1 VRQNKSL
8 MLSLRSVRQ
17 FFVVGLVAIGAICF
31 GLKLYAQQGG
41 GLTPPPKP
49 TAPQS
54 STAAIATDGSP
65 FVVGERLLFNVTWMN
80 FPTAARLEMEVAE
93 QGQFF
98 GQESFQIKTKVETTG
113 RVRSL
118 FAIIDN
124 QYTSYINPNTAI
136 PFRIANLIRE
146 GQKQAEET
154 IILDQTERQAA
165 YTDGTR
171 LPIPAGIY
179 DLPSIL
185 YGLRLRPLPQGE
197 RIELSALY
205 GKEIVEIDVEVK
217 ARERITTQAGSF
229 NTVCLKLSPQKRFS
243 KYRTLLWLTDDS
255 KKLPVLLSAKLPFGD
270 VRAELAS
277 ATVTARPA
285 PAALKIPTDE
295 SGSSGINGAN
305 GANGTNGKHGRESSL
320 PFSIGEKLN
329 YDISWG
335 NFASVGKASF
345 EVRQQGMLG
354 GDRVFEFYGEAT
366 SKGAAQTLINVNDQL
381 SSFVLID
388 KLAPVRTDLRLREG
402 RRNKQVTA
410 IYNLTNNTATLS
422 NGTVVPISP
431 GTLDLV
437 SLFYAIRA
445 SAMKI
450 GAIYNFPF
458 LDANHRLRVVTIKVV
473 KQETIDGP
481 TGQRDSWQ
489 LNILIGQTLIAQA
502 WVSNDPARL
511 PLYIATRTRFGEL
524 RFILTSSINTK

>member
-1 VRQNKSL
+1 

-17 FFVVGLVAIGAICF
+17 IFAVGLVAIGAISF
-31 GLKLYAQQGG
+31 GWKLHAQQGG

-49 TAPQS
+49 SAPQAP
-54 STAAIATDGSP
+54 TAAVATDGPP
-65 FVVGERLLFNVTWMN
+65 FVAGERLVFNVTWLN
-80 FPTAARLEMEVAE
+80 FATAARLEMEVAE

-113 RVRSL
+113 QVRSL
-118 FAIIDN
+118 FAVIDN
-124 QYTSYINPNTAI
+124 QYISYIDANTAI
-136 PFRIANLIRE
+136 PFRIANRIRE

-154 IILDQTERQAA
+154 IILSQSEGQAA

-171 LPIPAGIY
+171 LTVPAGIY

-197 RIELSALY
+197 RIKLSALY
-205 GKEIVEIDVEVK
+205 GREVVEIDVEVK

-229 NTVCLKLSPQKRFS
+229 NTICLRVSPQKRFS
-243 KYRTLLWLTDDS
+243 KYRTALWLTDDS
-255 KKLPVLLSAKLPFGD
+255 KKLPVLLSAKLPFGE

-277 ATVTARPA
+277 ATITTRPS
-285 PAALKIPTDE
+285 PPLGTLKVLTDE
-295 SGSSGINGAN
+295 SGGSGI
-305 GANGTNGKHGRESSL
+305 NGTNGKHGRESSL
-320 PFSIGEKLN
+320 PFAIGEKLN
-329 YDISWG
+329 YDIAWG
-335 NFASVGKASF
+335 KFASVGKASF

-354 GDRVFEFYGEAT
+354 DNRVFELYGEAT
-366 SKGAAQTLINVNDQL
+366 SRGAAQTLINVNDQL

-388 KLAPVRTDLRLREG
+388 KLTPVRTDLRLHEG
-402 RRNKQVTA
+402 RRSKQVTA
-410 IYNLTNNTATLS
+410 TYNNNTATLS
-422 NGTVVPISP
+422 NGTVVAISP

-445 SAMKI
+445 SEMKI

-458 LDANHRLRVVTIKVV
+458 LDANHRLRVATIKVA

-481 TGQRDSWQ
+481 TGQRNSWQ
-489 LNILIGQTLIAQA
+489 LDILIGQTLVAQA
-502 WVSNDPARL
+502 WVSNDTARL

>member
-1 VRQNKSL
+1 

-17 FFVVGLVAIGAICF
+17 IFVVGLVAIGAICF

-41 GLTPPPKP
+41 GLTPPPRP
-49 TAPQS
+49 SAPRGA
-54 STAAIATDGSP
+54 TAATATDGSP
-65 FVVGERLLFNVTWMN
+65 FVVGERLLFNVAWLN

-98 GQESFQIKTKVETTG
+98 GQESFQIRTKVETTG
-113 RVRSL
+113 QVRSL
-118 FAIIDN
+118 FAVIDN
-124 QYTSYINPNTAI
+124 QYTSYISPNTAI
-136 PFRIANLIRE
+136 PFRIASLIRQ

-154 IILDQTERQAA
+154 VILDQTERQAS

-171 LPIPAGIY
+171 LTIPDGIY

-197 RIELSALY
+197 RIELSVLY
-205 GKEIVEIDVEVK
+205 GKEIIEIDVEVK

-229 NTVCLKLSPQKRFS
+229 NTICLKVSPRKRFS
-243 KYRTLLWLTDDS
+243 RYRTSLWLTDDS
-255 KKLPVLLSAKLPFGD
+255 KRLPVLLSAKLPFGD

-285 PAALKIPTDE
+285 PAALKLLTDE
-295 SGSSGINGAN
+295 SGSSGI
-305 GANGTNGKHGRESSL
+305 NGTNGKHGRESSL
-320 PFSIGEKLN
+320 PFIIGEKLN
-329 YDISWG
+329 YDIAWG

-354 GDRVFEFYGEAT
+354 ADRVFELYGEAT

-388 KLAPVRTDLRLREG
+388 KLTPVRTDLRLREG
-402 RRNKQVTA
+402 RRSKQVTA
-410 IYNLTNNTATLS
+410 TYNSTNNTATLS
-422 NGTVVPISP
+422 NGTVVAISP

-437 SLFYAIRA
+437 SLFYAVRA

-489 LNILIGQTLIAQA
+489 LDILIGQTLIAQA
-502 WVSNDPARL
+502 WVSNDAAKL

-524 RFILTSSINTK
+524 RFILTSSINTR

>member
-1 VRQNKSL
+1 

-17 FFVVGLVAIGAICF
+17 FFVIGLIAIGAISF
-31 GLKLYAQQGG
+31 GLKLHAQQGG

-54 STAAIATDGSP
+54 PTAAIATDGAP
-65 FVVGERLLFNVTWMN
+65 FVVGERLLFNVTWLN

-118 FAIIDN
+118 FTAIDD
-124 QYTSYINPNTAI
+124 QYISYINPNTAV
-136 PFRIANLIRE
+136 PFRVVNLIRQ

-154 IILDQTERQAA
+154 VILDQNEQQAI
-165 YTDGTR
+165 YTDGTK
-171 LPIPAGIY
+171 LPIPSGIY

-197 RIELSALY
+197 KIKLSALY

-217 ARERITTQAGSF
+217 ARERITTQAGNF
-229 NTVCLKLSPQKRFS
+229 NTICIKVSPQKRFS
-243 KYRTLLWLTDDS
+243 KYRTTLWLTDDS
-255 KKLPVLLSAKLPFGD
+255 KKLPVLLSANLPFGD

-277 ATVTARPA
+277 ATITARPS
-285 PAALKIPTDE
+285 PALGKLKVLTDE
-295 SGSSGINGAN
+295 SGSPGI
-305 GANGTNGKHGRESSL
+305 NGTNGKHGRESSL
-320 PFSIGEKLN
+320 PFAIGEKLN

-354 GDRVFEFYGEAT
+354 SNRVFELYGEAT
-366 SKGAAQTLINVNDQL
+366 TRGAAQTLINVNDQL

-388 KLAPVRTDLRLREG
+388 KLIPLRTDLRLREG

-410 IYNLTNNTATLS
+410 IYNSTNNTATLS
-422 NGTVVPISP
+422 NGTVVAVSP

-445 SAMKI
+445 SEMKI
-450 GAIYNFPF
+450 GAIYNLPF
-458 LDANHRLRVVTIKVV
+458 LDANHRLRVATIRVV

-489 LNILIGQTLIAQA
+489 LDILIGQTLIAQA
-502 WVSNDPARL
+502 WVSNDTARL
-511 PLYIATRTRFGEL
+511 PLYIATRTQFGEL
-524 RFILTSSINTK
+524 RFILTSTINTK

>member
-1 VRQNKSL
+1 

-17 FFVVGLVAIGAICF
+17 FFAVLLIAIGAISF
-31 GLKLYAQQGG
+31 GLSLSAQQGG
-41 GLTPPPKP
+41 SLTPPPKP
-49 TAPQS
+49 SAPPAA
-54 STAAIATDGSP
+54 TAATATDGAP
-65 FVVGERLLFNVTWMN
+65 FVVGERLVFNVTWLN

-113 RVRSL
+113 QVRSL
-118 FAIIDN
+118 FAVIDN
-124 QYTSYINPNTAI
+124 QYISYINPNTAI

-154 IILDQTERQAA
+154 VILDQSEGQAA
-165 YTDGTR
+165 YTDGTK
-171 LPIPAGIY
+171 LPIPAETY

-185 YGLRLRPLPQGE
+185 YGLRLRPLLQGE
-197 RIELSALY
+197 RIKLSALY
-205 GKEIVEIDVEVK
+205 GREIVEIDVEVK

-229 NTVCLKLSPQKRFS
+229 NTICLKVSPQKRFS
-243 KYRTLLWLTDDS
+243 RYRTSLWLTDDS
-255 KKLPVLLSAKLPFGD
+255 RKLPVLLSAKLPFGD

-277 ATVTARPA
+277 ATVTARPSS
-285 PAALKIPTDE
+285 PLGALKVLTDE
-295 SGSSGINGAN
+295 SGSPGI
-305 GANGTNGKHGRESSL
+305 NGTNGKHGRASSL
-320 PFSIGEKLN
+320 PFAIGEKLN

-345 EVRQQGMLG
+345 EVRQQGVLG
-354 GDRVFEFYGEAT
+354 GNRVFELYGEAT

-388 KLAPVRTDLRLREG
+388 KLTPIRTDLRLREG
-402 RRNKQVTA
+402 RRNKRVTA
-410 IYNLTNNTATLS
+410 IYNNNTATLS
-422 NGTVVPISP
+422 NGTVVAISP

-445 SAMKI
+445 SEMKI
-450 GAIYNFPF
+450 GATYNFPF
-458 LDANHRLRVVTIKVV
+458 LDANHRLRAATVKVV

-481 TGQRDSWQ
+481 TGQHDSWQ

-502 WVSNDPARL
+502 WVSNDTARL

-524 RFILTSSINTK
+524 RFTLTSSINTK

>member
-1 VRQNKSL
+1 

-17 FFVVGLVAIGAICF
+17 LFAFGLVAFGAISF
-31 GLKLYAQQGG
+31 GWKLYAQQGG
-41 GLTPPPKP
+41 SLTPPPKP
-49 TAPQS
+49 PAPQTA
-54 STAAIATDGSP
+54 TAATATDGPP
-65 FVVGERLLFNVTWMN
+65 FVVGERLVFNVTWMN

-98 GQESFQIKTKVETTG
+98 GQESFQIRTKVETMG

-118 FAIIDN
+118 FAVIDN
-124 QYTSYINPNTAI
+124 QYISYINPNNAI

-146 GQKQAEET
+146 GQKQGEET
-154 IILDQTERQAA
+154 VILDQTERQAA
-165 YTDGTR
+165 YTDGTK
-171 LPIPAGIY
+171 LTIPDEVY

-185 YGLRLRPLPQGE
+185 YSLRLRPLPQGE
-197 RIELSALY
+197 RIKLFALY

-229 NTVCLKLSPQKRFS
+229 NAICIKLSPQKRLS

-255 KKLPVLLSAKLPFGD
+255 KKLPVLLSANLPFGD

-277 ATVTARPA
+277 ATVTARPSS
-285 PAALKIPTDE
+285 PLGTLKVLTDE
-295 SGSSGINGAN
+295 AGNSGI
-305 GANGTNGKHGRESSL
+305 NGTNGKHGRGSSL
-320 PFSIGEKLN
+320 PFVIGEKLN

-354 GDRVFEFYGEAT
+354 GNRVFELYGEAT
-366 SKGAAQTLINVNDQL
+366 SRGAAQTLINVNDQL
-381 SSFVLID
+381 SSFVLVD
-388 KLAPVRTDLRLREG
+388 KLTPVRTDLRLREG
-402 RRNKQVTA
+402 RRSKQVTA
-410 IYNLTNNTATLS
+410 TYNSANNTATLS
-422 NGTVVPISP
+422 NGTVVAISP

-437 SLFYAIRA
+437 SLFYSIRA

-450 GAIYNFPF
+450 GASYNFPF

-489 LNILIGQTLIAQA
+489 LDILIGQTLIAQA
-502 WVSNDPARL
+502 WISNDDARL